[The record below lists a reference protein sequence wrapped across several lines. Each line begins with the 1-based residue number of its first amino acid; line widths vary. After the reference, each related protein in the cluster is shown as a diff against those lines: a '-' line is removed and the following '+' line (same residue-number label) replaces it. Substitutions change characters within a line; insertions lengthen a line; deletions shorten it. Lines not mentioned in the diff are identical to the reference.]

1 MTIKDWVRTGTAC
14 AALAGAFTAT
24 AAATD
29 FTFDDIHYW
38 IGEGTNRAAVVLDWN
53 NGQPGSSLAW
63 GVRWNGAS
71 TNLTAILGRL
81 DHEDKRL
88 ACEIIGDSWGSW
100 ILGFGYDADGDGGV
114 FNAVSPGIA
123 TDGDDFIALD
133 DFSSTHY
140 WSVVVTN
147 VAAVTDG
154 MAWNY
159 TLVGIDELLPVHGDW
174 FAFKRINWMTG
185 ESSFPAFPVAAE
197 TPFAHQVFASRRDPY
212 EVRFTD
218 PTTVLG
224 PPARVSD
231 VDDGVPGLSAPVT
244 PANPAM
250 REDQLFALSGIEGDY
265 GDEPGYV
272 TVAFDHRVM
281 NDPLNPY
288 GLDFIVFGNALQ
300 NIGGEQYFYGT
311 DDPNGVTV
319 MTADILDEPGVVE
332 VSQDGTTWFTY
343 GAGPFADAFAPT
355 LGHLYDTNAP
365 DASLFVGNQWW
376 GAPADPTLPID
387 PTLTATD
394 FVGRTL
400 AEYAVLYNG
409 SAGGTGFDIDAF
421 DLLPDPTTGRKW
433 IQYVRVWGGS
443 NTTDADWTDIDAFA
457 DVAPALPYDNWARE
471 HYAWTQLPDK
481 AVTGK
486 RAFAANGKPNFYN
499 AAFGTAPGAT
509 PVEAFK
515 ATGFAIENG
524 RAVFHVPSAEYA
536 FDAFRVGKASV
547 VDGLYRDTL
556 PVLEGTV
563 QTPGGF
569 ESVFSVPVDPA
580 AAKAFYKIGIS
591 GE

>member
-1 MTIKDWVRTGTAC
+1 MTIKNWVRTGTAC
-14 AALAGAFTAT
+14 AALAGAFSST
-24 AAATD
+24 AANAAD
-29 FTFDDIHYW
+29 FTFNDIHYW

-71 TNLTAILGRL
+71 TNLTEILGRL
-81 DHEDKRL
+81 DREDRRL
-88 ACEIIGDSWGSW
+88 AAEIVGGSWGSW
-100 ILGFGYDADGDGGV
+100 ILGFGYDADGDSGV
-114 FNAVSPGIA
+114 FNSVSPGVA
-123 TDGDDFIALD
+123 TDRDDFVAMD

-140 WSVVVTN
+140 WSVVTTN
-147 VAAVTDG
+147 VAAVADA
-154 MAWNY
+154 MEWDY
-159 TLVGIDELLPVHGDW
+159 TTFGIDGLFPVNGDW

-185 ESSFPAFPVAAE
+185 ESAFPSVPVASE
-197 TPFAHQVFASRRDPY
+197 SPFAHQVVGFRCDPY
-212 EVRFTD
+212 ERFTD
-218 PTTVLG
+218 PDTVLG

-231 VDDGVPGLSAPVT
+231 VDDGVPGLTAPVT

-250 REDQLFALSGIEGDY
+250 REDQLFSLSWVEGDY

-281 NDPLNPY
+281 DDPQNPH
-288 GLDFIVFGNALQ
+288 GLDFIVFGNPLHE
-300 NIGGEQYFYGT
+300 IGGEQYFYGT
-311 DDPNGVTV
+311 EDPNGVTV
-319 MTADILDEPGVVE
+319 STDAILAEPGVVE
-332 VSQDGTTWFTY
+332 VSQDGATWFSY
-343 GAGPFADAFAPT
+343 AAGPFADAFAPT

-365 DASLFVGNQWW
+365 DASLFAGNQWW

-387 PTLTATD
+387 PSLSAAD

-409 SAGGTGFDIDAF
+409 SAGGTGFDIGAF
-421 DLLPDPTTGRKW
+421 ALPVDPETGRKW

-443 NTTDADWTDIDAFA
+443 NIADADWTDIDAFA

-471 HYAWTQLPDK
+471 HYPWTQLPDK
-481 AVTGK
+481 SVSGK
-486 RAFAANGKPNFYN
+486 EAIAANGKPNFYN
-499 AAFGTAPGAT
+499 AAFGTAPDAP
-509 PVEAFK
+509 PVAAFK
-515 ATGFAIENG
+515 STGFAIENG
-524 RAVFHVPSAEYA
+524 RAVFRVPSAEYA
-536 FDAFRVGKASV
+536 FDAFRIGKATV

-556 PVLEGTV
+556 PVLEGTA

-591 GE
+591 AE